1 MRQPALVRGSPLKA
15 TLWEFRKEFLVVG
28 VFSMVANLLMLTPT
42 IYMLQVFDRV
52 MISQS
57 GLTLISVSLI
67 ALFFFVV
74 MAFSEWSRSR
84 LLVRAGVR
92 FDELLNTKVFNA
104 SFESALNHAGS
115 KPAEAFAD
123 LTNIRQFLTGNGIIS
138 FFDAPWIPIY
148 IGVAWLLH
156 PWLGI
161 LALIFA
167 LFLAALAWGGHRLT
181 IQGNEKSVE
190 SNIKVNSFVQSKLR
204 NAEVVEAMGMLDSL
218 RRRWLN
224 QHRQQLDIH
233 AHSMDVNHRVQAFTK
248 FVQYTQQ
255 SLMLGAGAVLVI
267 RGELSPGAMI
277 AANVLMSRA
286 LQPVQ
291 LIVGTW
297 KSFITARVSFRR
309 LDALLIAY
317 PERVGQ
323 TVNET
328 PRGQVELHGLVAKA
342 SGREQPI
349 LKGLD
354 AEFAAGDLVVI
365 LGPSGSGKS
374 TLARCLVGIW
384 SDTEGAVLL
393 DGTPI
398 GSWDRH
404 ELGPHLGYLPQDIE
418 LFEGTIA
425 ENIAR
430 FSEVDS
436 NKVIEAAQRAGI
448 HEMILHFPQGYDTPM
463 GMAGGLLSGGQR
475 QRVALARAMYGNPAL
490 LVLDEP
496 NANLDDVGEVALVNA
511 IQYLKSLGKT
521 VILISHRTSIVGVAD
536 RLMIMANGQIQ
547 MQGPRA
553 DVLATL
559 QRTQSVAASAHPVP

>member
-1 MRQPALVRGSPLKA
+1 MMQPAWLRGSPLKA
-15 TLWEFRKEFLVVG
+15 ALWQFRREFLVVG

-52 MISQS
+52 MISHS

-92 FDELLNTKVFNA
+92 FDELLNSKVFNA
-104 SFESALNHAGS
+104 SFEASLNQTGRN
-115 KPAEAFAD
+115 PTEAFAD
-123 LTNIRQFLTGNGIIS
+123 LTNIRQFLTGNGIFA
-138 FFDAPWIPIY
+138 FFDAPWVPIY
-148 IGVAWLLH
+148 IAVAWLLH

-161 LALIFA
+161 LSVIFA
-167 LFLAALAWGGHRLT
+167 LILAAVAWGGHRLT
-181 IQGNEKSVE
+181 RAGNEASLE
-190 SNIKVNSFVQSKLR
+190 SGMKVHGFVQSKLR
-204 NAEVVEAMGMLDSL
+204 NSEVVEAMGMLDSL

-224 QHRQQLDIH
+224 QHHQYLDVH
-233 AHSMDVNHRVQAFTK
+233 ARSMDQNHRIQSFTK

-277 AANVLMSRA
+277 AANVLMGRA
-286 LQPVQ
+286 LQPMQ

-297 KSFITARVSFRR
+297 KSFMTARLSFHR
-309 LDALLIAY
+309 LDALLATY

-323 TVNET
+323 TVNEP
-328 PRGQVELHGLVAKA
+328 PRGQVTLQELVAKA
-342 SGREQPI
+342 GGRAQPI
-349 LKGLD
+349 LKGLN
-354 AEFAAGDLVVI
+354 AEFAAGEIVVI

-384 SDTEGAVLL
+384 SETEGAVRL

-398 GSWDRH
+398 ESWDRH
-404 ELGPHLGYLPQDIE
+404 ELGPYLGYLPQDVE
-418 LFEGTIA
+418 LFDGSIA

-430 FSEVDS
+430 FGITEPD
-436 NKVIEAAQRAGI
+436 KVIEAAQRAGI

-463 GMAGGLLSGGQR
+463 GLAGGLLSGGQR
-475 QRVALARAMYGNPAL
+475 QRIALARAMYGNPAL

-496 NANLDDVGEVALVNA
+496 NANLDDVGEVALVQAVQN
-511 IQYLKSLGKT
+511 LKALGKT
-521 VILISHRTSIVGVAD
+521 VFLISHRTSIVGVAD
-536 RLMIMANGQIQ
+536 RLVIMANGQIQ
-547 MQGPRA
+547 IQGPRA
-553 DVLATL
+553 EVLATL
-559 QRTQSVAASAHPVP
+559 QGAQPAAAPVSQSA

>member
-1 MRQPALVRGSPLKA
+1 MMQPAFVRGSALKE
-15 TLWEFRKEFLVVG
+15 TLWRFRKEFLVVG

-52 MISQS
+52 MVSQS

-92 FDELLNTKVFNA
+92 FDEFLNSKVFNA
-104 SFESALNHAGS
+104 SFESALNQAGS

-123 LTNIRQFLTGNGIIS
+123 LTNIRQFLTGNGIFA
-138 FFDAPWIPIY
+138 FFDAPWTPIY

-167 LFLAALAWGGHRLT
+167 VFLAALAWGGHRLT
-181 IQGNEKSVE
+181 MQGNEKSVE

-233 AHSMDVNHRVQAFTK
+233 AHSMDVNHRVQSFTK

-309 LDALLIAY
+309 LDALLNAY

-323 TVNET
+323 TVNEA
-328 PRGQVELHGLVAKA
+328 PHGQVVLQGLVAKA

-349 LKGLD
+349 LKGLN
-354 AEFAAGDLVVI
+354 AEFAAGEVVVI

-404 ELGPHLGYLPQDIE
+404 ELGPHLGYLPQDVE
-418 LFEGTIA
+418 LFDGTIA

-430 FSEVDS
+430 FSEVDPS
-436 NKVIEAAQRAGI
+436 KVIEAAQRAGI

-463 GMAGGLLSGGQR
+463 GLAGGLLSGGQR
-475 QRVALARAMYGNPAL
+475 QRIALARAMYGNPAL

-496 NANLDDVGEVALVNA
+496 NANLDDLGEVALVNA
-511 IQYLKSLGKT
+511 VQHLKSLGRT

-553 DVLATL
+553 EVLATL
-559 QRTQSVAASAHPVP
+559 QRAQSAAASAHPVS

>member
-1 MRQPALVRGSPLKA
+1 MMQPAFVRGSALKE
-15 TLWEFRKEFLVVG
+15 TLWRFRKEFLVVG

-52 MISQS
+52 MVSQS

-92 FDELLNTKVFNA
+92 FDEFLNSKVFNA
-104 SFESALNHAGS
+104 SFESALNQAGS

-123 LTNIRQFLTGNGIIS
+123 LTNIRQFLTGNGIFA
-138 FFDAPWIPIY
+138 FFDAPWTPIY

-167 LFLAALAWGGHRLT
+167 VFLAALAWGGHRLT
-181 IQGNEKSVE
+181 MQGNEKSVE

-233 AHSMDVNHRVQAFTK
+233 AHSMDVNHRVQSFTK

-291 LIVGTW
+291 MIVGTW

-309 LDALLIAY
+309 LDALLNAY

-323 TVNET
+323 TVNEA
-328 PRGQVELHGLVAKA
+328 PHGQVVLQGLVAKA

-349 LKGLD
+349 LKGLN
-354 AEFAAGDLVVI
+354 AEFAAGEVVVI

-404 ELGPHLGYLPQDIE
+404 ELGPHLGYLPQDVE
-418 LFEGTIA
+418 LFDGTIA

-430 FSEVDS
+430 FSEVDPS
-436 NKVIEAAQRAGI
+436 KVIEAAQRAGI

-463 GMAGGLLSGGQR
+463 GLAGGLLSGGQR
-475 QRVALARAMYGNPAL
+475 QRIALARAMYGNPAL

-496 NANLDDVGEVALVNA
+496 NANLDDLGEVALVNA
-511 IQYLKSLGKT
+511 VQHLKSLGRT

-553 DVLATL
+553 EVLATL
-559 QRTQSVAASAHPVP
+559 QRAQSAAASAHPVS

>member
-1 MRQPALVRGSPLKA
+1 MMQPAFVRGSALKE
-15 TLWEFRKEFLVVG
+15 TLWRFRKEFLVVG

-52 MISQS
+52 MVSQS

-92 FDELLNTKVFNA
+92 FDEFLNSKVFNA
-104 SFESALNHAGS
+104 SFESALNQAGS

-123 LTNIRQFLTGNGIIS
+123 LTNIRQFLTGNGIFA
-138 FFDAPWIPIY
+138 FFDAPWTPIY

-167 LFLAALAWGGHRLT
+167 VFLAALAWGGHRLT
-181 IQGNEKSVE
+181 MQGNEKSVE
-190 SNIKVNSFVQSKLR
+190 SNIKVNSFLQSKLR

-218 RRRWLN
+218 RRRWVN

-233 AHSMDVNHRVQAFTK
+233 AHSMDVNHRVQSFTK

-291 LIVGTW
+291 MIVGTW

-309 LDALLIAY
+309 LDALLNAY

-323 TVNET
+323 TVNEA
-328 PRGQVELHGLVAKA
+328 PLGQVVLQGLVAKA

-349 LKGLD
+349 LKGLN
-354 AEFAAGDLVVI
+354 AEFAAGEVVVI

-404 ELGPHLGYLPQDIE
+404 ELGPHLGYLPQDVE
-418 LFEGTIA
+418 LFDGTIA

-430 FSEVDS
+430 FSEVDPS
-436 NKVIEAAQRAGI
+436 KVIEAAQRAGI

-463 GMAGGLLSGGQR
+463 GLAGGLLSGGQR
-475 QRVALARAMYGNPAL
+475 QRIALARAMYGNPAL

-496 NANLDDVGEVALVNA
+496 NANLDDLGEVALVNA
-511 IQYLKSLGKT
+511 VQHLKSLGKT

-553 DVLATL
+553 EVLATL
-559 QRTQSVAASAHPVP
+559 QRAQSAAASAHPVS